1 MITRIWKNNSFHNQ
15 HLNLGRQGRYVPF
28 TSIIVMISKKSKG
41 FQKKYMQFCGVTNSN
56 GVHWKCKKP
65 PIFIGGMQFRWGRET
80 LVSSSSANVES
91 LFYIHEAFGISNII
105 NKELISVLS
114 SGRASER
121 TLVLIDEK
129 VNELLKRSGWLM

>member
-1 MITRIWKNNSFHNQ
+1 
-15 HLNLGRQGRYVPF
+15 
-28 TSIIVMISKKSKG
+28 
-41 FQKKYMQFCGVTNSN
+41 
-56 GVHWKCKKP
+56 
-65 PIFIGGMQFRWGRET
+65 MQFRWGRET